1 MFSWMILVCRLFSV
15 KFNFLN
21 FNNNVFVDDLARW
34 LFSVKFNFFN
44 VFVDDLAHW
53 LFSVKF
59 NFLNVFVDDLGL

>member
-34 LFSVKFNFFN
+34 LI
-44 VFVDDLAHW
+44 
-53 LFSVKF
+53 SVKF
-59 NFLNVFVDDLGL
+59 NFLNVFVDDLGW